1 MCEGGGG
8 RSGVA
13 LGAGGGGERRP
24 GARGGGGLSRRRS
37 GAGPTRAC
45 DCGERG
51 GAGPCALCYLR
62 PTTPPLSSRGGRGF
76 GWAALYWPD
85 KSRVS
90 RVRLRG
96 AAGRGRE
103 VCLPLPSRAR
113 VGRRGS
119 TERQCHSPWRSS
131 PFPLVSASL
140 ASEAG
145 LGKAR
150 CPVWLGVA
158 APRFAPPYVSV
169 GGRGLPTANYG
180 GVRTFSGGSP
190 VPFALGTRAR
200 CQSCCL

>member
-1 MCEGGGG
+1 MRAE
-8 RSGVA
+8 
-13 LGAGGGGERRP
+13 GAGSRAAAQGRGRR
-24 GARGGGGLSRRRS
+24 ARAIVEK
-37 GAGPTRAC
+37 GAG
-45 DCGERG
+45 RG
-51 GAGPCALCYLR
+51 PALCAICDR
-62 PTTPPLSSRGGRGF
+62 PPPPLSSRGGRGF

-103 VCLPLPSRAR
+103 VCLPPPSRAR

>member
-1 MCEGGGG
+1 MVREGEESVDPV
-8 RSGVA
+8 RA
-13 LGAGGGGERRP
+13 EGAGSRAAAQGRGRR
-24 GARGGGGLSRRRS
+24 ARAIVEK
-37 GAGPTRAC
+37 GAG
-45 DCGERG
+45 RG
-51 GAGPCALCYLR
+51 PALCAICDR
-62 PTTPPLSSRGGRGF
+62 PPPPLSSRGGRGF

-103 VCLPLPSRAR
+103 VCLPPPSRAR